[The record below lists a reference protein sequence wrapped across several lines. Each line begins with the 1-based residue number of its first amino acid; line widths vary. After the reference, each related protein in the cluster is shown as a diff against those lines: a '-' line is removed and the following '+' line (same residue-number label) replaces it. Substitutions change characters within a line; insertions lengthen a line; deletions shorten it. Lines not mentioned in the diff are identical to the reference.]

1 MNRTEF
7 LKLWKDS
14 MKGKLVARFHGEYE
28 GWTITKVTDGYFAGC
43 FVLRDENR
51 VIRVN
56 ASDLDFVL
64 TWIQ

>member
-1 MNRTEF
+1 
-7 LKLWKDS
+7 
-14 MKGKLVARFHGEYE
+14 MKGKLIARFHGEYE
-28 GWTITKVTDGYFAGC
+28 GWTITKVTDGYFAGR

-51 VIRVN
+51 VIHVN